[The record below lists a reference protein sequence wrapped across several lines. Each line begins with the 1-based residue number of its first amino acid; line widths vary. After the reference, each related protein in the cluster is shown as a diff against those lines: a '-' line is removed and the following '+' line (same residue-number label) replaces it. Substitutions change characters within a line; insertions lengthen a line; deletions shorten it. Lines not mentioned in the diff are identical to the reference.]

1 MQNNFEIYLIGFS
14 VLTFLIL
21 TFFFVRKLSN
31 SSELKM
37 KIEPVPDSF
46 DEDDS
51 INIDNQS
58 SFDFN
63 NKIDEAKELP
73 NKEQELAIL
82 NLISVDKS
90 DFNINQFF
98 GIMNNL
104 NAQSKNGFFSYLDAT
119 IKEIFKIVNAINP
132 GTFDE
137 NTATFAILVVVD
149 LASVSNPTHAFQ
161 EMINFAYMFSEKFH
175 SSICDA
181 QRLPITK
188 QMISHMESR
197 AQEIMRLSQ
206 LNNFKEVSN

>member
-1 MQNNFEIYLIGFS
+1 MQNNLEIYLIGFS
-14 VLTFLIL
+14 VLIFLIL

-63 NKIDEAKELP
+63 DKIDEAKELL

-90 DFNINQFF
+90 NFNINQFF
-98 GIMNNL
+98 GIMN
-104 NAQSKNGFFSYLDAT
+104 T
-119 IKEIFKIVNAINP
+119 
-132 GTFDE
+132 
-137 NTATFAILVVVD
+137 
-149 LASVSNPTHAFQ
+149 
-161 EMINFAYMFSEKFH
+161 
-175 SSICDA
+175 
-181 QRLPITK
+181 
-188 QMISHMESR
+188 
-197 AQEIMRLSQ
+197 LS
-206 LNNFKEVSN
+206 LIHI

>member
-1 MQNNFEIYLIGFS
+1 MQNNLEIYLIVLS

-31 SSELKM
+31 SSDLKM
-37 KIEPVPDSF
+37 KIEPVPDLF
-46 DEDDS
+46 DEDDL
-51 INIDNQS
+51 INMDNQS

-63 NKIDEAKELP
+63 DKIDEAKELP

-90 DFNINQFF
+90 NFNINQFF

-104 NAQSKNGFFSYLDAT
+104 NTQSKNGYFSYLDT
-119 IKEIFKIVNAINP
+119 NNKEIFKIVNAINP

-181 QRLPITK
+181 QRMPITK